1 MADRSRG
8 WLTPEERRKAEMQKK
23 LKREENNL
31 ASVARKKIKKMG
43 VTTEQLAVALDIS
56 KGSVQ
61 KFKDNP
67 FELNGE
73 ILIKCCAATGIVLG
87 VVNDEA

>member
-1 MADRSRG
+1 MGDRSRG
-8 WLTPEERRKAEMQKK
+8 WLTPDERRKAETKKK

-31 ASVARKKIKKMG
+31 ASIARKRIKQMG
-43 VTTEQLAVALDIS
+43 VTTEQLAGNLNIS

-73 ILIKCCAATGIVLG
+73 ILIKCCTATGIVLG

>member
-1 MADRSRG
+1 MGERTRG
-8 WLTPEERRKAEMQKK
+8 WIPPEERRKAEMKKK
-23 LKREENNL
+23 LKLEENNL
-31 ASVARKKIKKMG
+31 ASIARKKIKKMG
-43 VTTEQLAVALDIS
+43 VTTEQLAEDLKIS

-73 ILIKCCAATGIVLG
+73 ILLKCCAATGIVLG